1 MDQLTAMR
9 VFTRV
14 VETGNFSKAAL
25 SLKMP
30 KTTVTN
36 LVQGLEGHLGT
47 KLLNRT
53 TRQVVVTN
61 DGALYYER
69 ASRLLAELDELDG
82 SLSSSQAQPSGK
94 VRVALSGAFADQLVM
109 PALCDFH
116 TRYPK
121 IQLEFDIGDRIVD
134 YIAEN
139 VDCALRGG
147 TPNDQS
153 LVARKVAELELRTYA
168 APLYLQRK
176 GVPQH
181 PSDLENEHTGI
192 GYMKAYEG
200 RHFPMVFR
208 KDDAVIEVQPQYVIS
223 VNEAR
228 SYVAAAIAGI
238 GVAQTVSFMVRDA
251 VARGELVEILGDW
264 PRDPIPLYIV
274 YPQTRHLSNKV
285 RVFVDWLAKMLQDV
299 ERSECNRGRIAVET
313 AAGRNSQ
320 DLIATKRVSA

>member
-25 SLKMP
+25 SLKIP

-47 KLLNRT
+47 RLLNRT

-94 VRVALSGAFADQLVM
+94 VRVALSGAFADQIIM

-116 TRYPK
+116 NRYPK
-121 IQLEFDIGDRIVD
+121 IQLELDIGDRIVD

-168 APLYLQRK
+168 APLYLDKR
-176 GVPQH
+176 GMPRH
-181 PSDLENEHTGI
+181 PDDLRNGHSGI
-192 GYMKAYEG
+192 GYMKAYAS
-200 RHFPMVFR
+200 RNFPMVFQQ
-208 KDDAVIEVQPQYVIS
+208 DETVIEVQPDYVIS
-223 VNEAR
+223 VNDAR
-228 SYVAAAIAGI
+228 SYVSAAIAGI
-238 GVAQTVSFMVRDA
+238 GIAQAAAFMVRDA
-251 VARGELVEILGDW
+251 VERGELVEILPDW

-285 RVFVDWLAKMLQDV
+285 RVFVDWLAKLLQDV
-299 ERSECNRGRIAVET
+299 ERAQ
-313 AAGRNSQ
+313 RNGDDTCLGQ
-320 DLIATKRVSA
+320 KPEMAKTKPMMERLSA

>member
-1 MDQLTAMR
+1 MDQLSAMR

-36 LVQGLEGHLGT
+36 LVQSLEAHLGT
-47 KLLNRT
+47 RLLNRT
-53 TRQVVVTN
+53 TRQVVVTT

-69 ASRLLAELDELDG
+69 ASRLLADLDELDG

-94 VRVALSGAFADQLVM
+94 VRIALSGAFADQIIM
-109 PALCDFH
+109 PSLCDFH

-153 LVARKVAELELRTYA
+153 LVARKVAELTLRTYA
-168 APLYLQRK
+168 APSYLEK
-176 GVPQH
+176 VGEPKH
-181 PSDLENEHTGI
+181 PRDLEHHFSGI
-192 GYMKAYEG
+192 GYMKAYTG
-200 RHFPMVFR
+200 RNFPMQFH
-208 KDDAVIEVQPQYVIS
+208 KDGELIEIEPRYIVS
-223 VNEAR
+223 VNESR
-228 SYVAAAIAGI
+228 SYIAAAVAGI
-238 GVAQTVSFMVRDA
+238 GVAQAVSFMVRDL
-251 VARGELVEILGDW
+251 VERGELVEILSDW
-264 PRDPIPLYIV
+264 QRPPIPLYIV

-285 RVFVDWLAKMLQDV
+285 RVFVDWLAGKLQQLERCEQDMLAKRKVVALADASPKP
-299 ERSECNRGRIAVET
+299 RL
-313 AAGRNSQ
+313 AG
-320 DLIATKRVSA
+320 

>member
-1 MDQLTAMR
+1 MDQLSAMR

-36 LVQGLEGHLGT
+36 LVQSLEAHLGA

-53 TRQVVVTN
+53 TRQVVVTT

-94 VRVALSGAFADQLVM
+94 VRVALSGAFADQIIM
-109 PALCDFH
+109 PSLCDFH
-116 TRYPK
+116 SRYPK

-147 TPNDQS
+147 TPSDQS
-153 LVARKVAELELRTYA
+153 LVARKVAELTLRTYA
-168 APLYLQRK
+168 APRYLEK
-176 GVPQH
+176 MGVPKH
-181 PSDLENEHTGI
+181 PRDLEGHFTGI
-192 GYMKAYEG
+192 GYMKAYTG
-200 RHFPMVFR
+200 RNFPMEFR
-208 KDDAVIEVQPQYVIS
+208 QGDEVVAVEPRYVIS
-223 VNEAR
+223 VNEYR
-228 SYVAAAIAGI
+228 SYVAAAVSGI
-238 GVAQTVSFMVRDA
+238 GIAQAVSFMVRDL
-251 VARGELVEILGDW
+251 VDRGELVEILPDW
-264 PRDPIPLYIV
+264 LRDPIPLYIV

-285 RVFVDWLAKMLQDV
+285 RVFVDWLAKKLQEV
-299 ERSECNRGRIAVET
+299 ERCERELQARCTKAPLTGVPAMDERL
-313 AAGRNSQ
+313 AG
-320 DLIATKRVSA
+320 

>member
-1 MDQLTAMR
+1 MDQLSAMR

-82 SLSSSQAQPSGK
+82 SLSSSQAQPSGR
-94 VRVALSGAFADQLVM
+94 VRVALSGAFADQLIM

-168 APLYLQRK
+168 APLYLERR

-181 PSDLENEHTGI
+181 PHDLEREHAGI

-200 RHFPMVFR
+200 RNFPMVFR
-208 KDDAVIEVQPQYVIS
+208 QGETVIEVQPQYVIS

-228 SYVAAAIAGI
+228 SYVAAAVAGI

-251 VARGELVEILGDW
+251 VARGELVEILADW

-285 RVFVDWLAKMLQDV
+285 RVFVDWLARMLQDI
-299 ERSECNRGRIAVET
+299 ERSECN
-313 AAGRNSQ
+313 AGRSALEMAKECGAPQ
-320 DLIATKRVSA
+320 EKASERVPA

>member
-69 ASRLLAELDELDG
+69 ASRLLADLDELDG
-82 SLSSSQAQPSGK
+82 SVSSSQAQPSGK
-94 VRVALSGAFADQLVM
+94 VRVALSGAFADQIIM

-116 TRYPK
+116 SRYPK
-121 IQLEFDIGDRIVD
+121 IQLELDIGDRIVD

-168 APLYLQRK
+168 APLYLEKRGMPK
-176 GVPQH
+176 H
-181 PSDLENEHTGI
+181 PDDLRSGHAGI
-192 GYMKAYEG
+192 GYMKAYAG
-200 RHFPMVFR
+200 RNFPMVFR
-208 KDDAVIEVQPQYVIS
+208 QDDTVIEVQPDYVIS
-223 VNEAR
+223 VNDAR
-228 SYVAAAIAGI
+228 SYVAAATAGI
-238 GVAQTVSFMVRDA
+238 GIAQAACFMARDA
-251 VARGELVEILGDW
+251 VERGELVEILAEW
-264 PRDPIPLYIV
+264 RRDPIPLYIV

-285 RVFVDWLAKMLQDV
+285 RVFVDWLAKLLQDV
-299 ERSECNRGRIAVET
+299 ERAQRNGN
-313 AAGRNSQ
+313 AACLRPPEAAEIEIMS
-320 DLIATKRVSA
+320 ATQRLSA